1 MASIEPLDKFL
12 NRYRDMVFFNKN
24 LIIAGVA
31 GFFSGALG
39 AQLYSRY
46 DNNSLVNAIV
56 ALLSEYSVD
65 IPFFAIAFYV
75 DNRFRY
81 HDPITGKKNTALI
94 KQDIKK
100 LVIAISASEAFYAVT
115 KIFTHYQFLHYAIEP
130 YQAAM
135 ASSLI
140 AWTVFIVLVN
150 VIGKR
155 INLFH
160 KSESERI

>member
-1 MASIEPLDKFL
+1 MTSIEPLNKFF
-12 NRYRDMVFFNKN
+12 NRYRDIVLFNRN
-24 LIIAGVA
+24 ILIAGVA

-39 AQLYSRY
+39 AQLYSQY
-46 DNNSLVNAIV
+46 DKNSLVNAIV
-56 ALLSEYSVD
+56 ALLSEYGVD
-65 IPFFAIAFYV
+65 VPFFAIMFYV
-75 DNRFRY
+75 DNRHRY
-81 HDPITGKKNTALI
+81 HNPITGKKNIAII
-94 KQDIKK
+94 KHDIKK

-115 KIFTHYQFLHYAIEP
+115 KIFMHYQFLQYTIQP

-135 ASSLI
+135 GSSLI
-140 AWTVFIVLVN
+140 AWTIFIVLVN

>member
-1 MASIEPLDKFL
+1 MTALEPLDKFF
-12 NRYRDMVFFNKN
+12 NRYRDAILFNKN
-24 LIIAGVA
+24 IIITGAA

-39 AQLYSRY
+39 AQLYSLY
-46 DNNSLVNAIV
+46 SNNSLANAIV

-65 IPFFAIAFYV
+65 IPFFAIAHYM
-75 DNRFRY
+75 DNLDRY
-81 HDPITGKKNTALI
+81 RDPTTGKKKPSLF

-100 LVIAISASEAFYAVT
+100 LVIAISSSEAAYAVT
-115 KIFTHYQFLHYAIEP
+115 KIFTHYQFLHYSIEP

-140 AWTVFIVLVN
+140 GWTVFLVLVN

-155 INLFH
+155 INLFR
-160 KSESERI
+160 KLN

>member
-1 MASIEPLDKFL
+1 MLASIEPLDKFL
-12 NRYRDMVFFNKN
+12 NRYRDIVLFNKN
-24 LIIAGVA
+24 ILIAGAA

-46 DNNSLVNAIV
+46 DNSSLVNALV
-56 ALLSEYSVD
+56 SLLSEYSVD
-65 IPFFAIAFYV
+65 IPFFAIAFYI
-75 DNRFRY
+75 DNRHRY
-81 HDPITGKKNTALI
+81 IDPITGKKNTAVI
-94 KQDIKK
+94 NQDIKK

-115 KIFTHYQFLHYAIEP
+115 KIFTHYQFLEHAMEP

-140 AWTVFIVLVN
+140 AWIIFIVLVN

-155 INLFH
+155 IKLFH
-160 KSESERI
+160 KLN

>member
-1 MASIEPLDKFL
+1 MVLF
-12 NRYRDMVFFNKN
+12 NRN
-24 LIIAGVA
+24 LIISGVA
-31 GFFSGALG
+31 GYFSGALG
-39 AQLYSRY
+39 AQLYSLY
-46 DNNSLVNAIV
+46 DNNMIVNAIV
-56 ALLSEYSVD
+56 ALLSEYCVD
-65 IPFFAIAFYV
+65 IPFFAITFYLDTRYV
-75 DNRFRY
+75 Y
-81 HDPITGKKNTALI
+81 HDHITGKKNPRLAS
-94 KQDIKK
+94 QNIKK

>member
-1 MASIEPLDKFL
+1 MS
-12 NRYRDMVFFNKN
+12 
-24 LIIAGVA
+24 GVA

-39 AQLYSRY
+39 AQIYSLY
-46 DNNSLVNAIV
+46 DNSKIVNAIV
-56 ALLSEYSVD
+56 GLLSEYSVD

-75 DNRFRY
+75 DNRHRY

-115 KIFTHYQFLHYAIEP
+115 KIFSHYQFLQYAVQP

-140 AWTVFIVLVN
+140 AWTVFLVLVN
-150 VIGKR
+150 LIGRK
-155 INLFH
+155 IKLFQ
-160 KSESERI
+160 KLN

>member
-1 MASIEPLDKFL
+1 MASIEPLDKFF
-12 NRYRDMVFFNKN
+12 NKYRDMILFNKN
-24 LIIAGVA
+24 LLIAGAA

-65 IPFFAIAFYV
+65 IPFFAIAFYI
-75 DNRFRY
+75 DNRHRY
-81 HDPITGKKNTALI
+81 YDPMTGKKNTALI

-115 KIFTHYQFLHYAIEP
+115 KIFTHYQFLEHAMEP

-150 VIGKR
+150 AIGKR
-155 INLFH
+155 IKLFH
-160 KSESERI
+160 K

>member
-1 MASIEPLDKFL
+1 MSSIKPLEKFL
-12 NRYRDMVFFNKN
+12 NKYRDIVFFNKN
-24 LIIAGVA
+24 LLISGAA

-39 AQLYSRY
+39 AQLYFLY
-46 DNNSLVNAIV
+46 DNNKIVNAIV

-75 DNRFRY
+75 DNRHRY

-115 KIFTHYQFLHYAIEP
+115 KIFSHYQFLQYAVQP

-140 AWTVFIVLVN
+140 AWTVFLVLVN
-150 VIGKR
+150 LIGRK
-155 INLFH
+155 IKLFQ
-160 KSESERI
+160 KLN

>member
-1 MASIEPLDKFL
+1 MILF
-12 NRYRDMVFFNKN
+12 NRN
-24 LIIAGVA
+24 LLITGAA

-39 AQLYSRY
+39 AQLYSMY
-46 DNNSLVNAIV
+46 NNNSLANAIV

-65 IPFFAIAFYV
+65 VPFFVITFYI
-75 DNRFRY
+75 DNMHKY
-81 HDPITGKKNTALI
+81 HNPATGKKNLAPF

-100 LVIAISASEAFYAVT
+100 LAIAISTSEVSYAVT
-115 KIFTHYQFLHYAIEP
+115 KILTHYQFLHYSIAP

-150 VIGKR
+150 MIGKK

-160 KSESERI
+160 RIN

>member
-1 MASIEPLDKFL
+1 MII
-12 NRYRDMVFFNKN
+12 FNKN
-24 LIIAGVA
+24 IIITVAA
-31 GFFSGALG
+31 GFFAGALG

-46 DNNSLVNAIV
+46 DNNSLANAIV

-65 IPFFAIAFYV
+65 VPFFIIAFYM
-75 DNRFRY
+75 DNMHRY
-81 HDPITGKKNTALI
+81 RDLKTGKRNLVPF
-94 KQDIKK
+94 KQDLKK
-100 LVIAISASEAFYAVT
+100 LAISISAAEVCYALT
-115 KIFTHYQFLHYAIEP
+115 KIFTHYQFLHYSIEP

-150 VIGKR
+150 VIGKK

-160 KSESERI
+160 KS

>member
-12 NRYRDMVFFNKN
+12 NKYRDIVLFNRN
-24 LIIAGVA
+24 LLISGAA

-39 AQLYSRY
+39 AQIYSLYS
-46 DNNSLVNAIV
+46 NNKILNAIV
-56 ALLSEYSVD
+56 ALLSEYGVD

-75 DNRFRY
+75 DNMHRY
-81 HDPITGKKNTALI
+81 HDPITGKKSTALI

-115 KIFTHYQFLHYAIEP
+115 KIFTHYQLLQYAVAP

-135 ASSLI
+135 ASSLM
-140 AWTVFIVLVN
+140 AWTIFLVLVN
-150 VIGKR
+150 VLGKR
-155 INLFH
+155 IKLFH
-160 KSESERI
+160 KLN